1 VLSPVKEPD
10 LNHIICLYVSGVIS
24 PPEFILIN
32 GLPSVLAT
40 AIPPLL
46 AVISV
51 EISLPKASVVIPRT
65 ISLSLTLSS
74 LTARNAVVPPT
85 VILPPT

>member
-1 VLSPVKEPD
+1 VKDPD
-10 LNHIICLYVSGVIS
+10 LNHIIFLYVSGVIP

-32 GLPSVLAT
+32 GVPTVDAI

-51 EISLPKASVVIPRT
+51 EISLPLPSVVIPIT

-85 VILPPT
+85 VMFPPI